1 MIETKMSMLID
12 SHCHIDGEQFDADR
26 GDVVQRAQDAGV
38 AAMLNVG
45 TGDPHTD
52 DFRKAVAVADKYE
65 NVFASVGVH
74 PHDAKLYDD
83 KAENHLTDLVRSS
96 EKVIAWGE
104 IGLDFYYH
112 HSPRD
117 VQREVFRRQIRTA
130 RSLGLPIIVHSR
142 DANDD
147 MVSILTEEYSEPTTE
162 SSKLMAESWN
172 LENSYQPSA
181 MSFQH
186 ESPGI
191 MHCFGGTPEMAESL
205 MKLGFLI
212 SFAGNVTFPKAEN
225 LREAARIVPLN
236 KLLVET
242 DCPFLTPVP
251 LRGKRNEPA
260 YVTHT
265 AQFLADLYGV
275 EVETLASQ
283 TTANFLKFF
292 RRDSAG
298 LNLREASRR

>member
-1 MIETKMSMLID
+1 MLID

-26 GDVVQRAQDAGV
+26 DEVVRRAADARV

-52 DFRKAVAVADKYE
+52 DFRKAVAVADKYD
-65 NVFASVGVH
+65 NVFATVGVH

-83 KAENHLTDLVRSS
+83 KAEDHLIELVRSS
-96 EKVIAWGE
+96 KKVIAWGE
-104 IGLDFYYH
+104 IGLDFYYD

-147 MVSILTEEYSEPTTE
+147 TVSILTEEYSEPATE
-162 SSKLMAESWN
+162 SSKLIPESWK
-172 LENSYQPSA
+172 LENSQQPSA
-181 MSFQH
+181 MSFQD
-186 ESPGI
+186 ENPGI

-205 MKLGFLI
+205 MNLGFLI

-225 LREAARIVPLN
+225 LRAAARVVPLD

-265 AQFLADLYGV
+265 AQFLSDLYGIGLDA
-275 EVETLASQ
+275 LASQ

-292 RRDSAG
+292 RLDADR
-298 LNLREASRR
+298 LNLLESSTP